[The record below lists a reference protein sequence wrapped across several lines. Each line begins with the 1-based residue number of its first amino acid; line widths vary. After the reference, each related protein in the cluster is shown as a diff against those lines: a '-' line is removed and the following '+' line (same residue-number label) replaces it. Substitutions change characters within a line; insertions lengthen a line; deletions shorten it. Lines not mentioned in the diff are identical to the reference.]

1 MSPGEGVMKKSRHKA
16 LRQKA
21 TLPALVSV
29 LTCGSTGMVYAADQ
43 ADSSEQKE
51 KLIIPMPF

>member
-1 MSPGEGVMKKSRHKA
+1 MKKSRHKA

-21 TLPALVSV
+21 TLLALVSV

-43 ADSSEQKE
+43 ADSSEHKE